1 MTFEIRS
8 KNILLTTIIFLYT
21 IIIPITAEGVT
32 CFKCF
37 ASQPGHEETDLLCS
51 QFDGSSRFQVHCPS
65 STLCRKRTIYSKFK
79 TSVITVVERDCAPQ
93 KRIVPIYNNNKWQNT
108 EEIVT
113 TAYEEGCFI
122 GEDKGAPAGPPE
134 YCFCS
139 YHLCNSS
146 HSIEI
151 TNAYHIFLIMIV
163 LLFVT

>member
-1 MTFEIRS
+1 MKKVIYYVLNLMEV
-8 KNILLTTIIFLYT
+8 L
-21 IIIPITAEGVT
+21 G
-32 CFKCF
+32 FKCIVLHQHYVEKELF
-37 ASQPGHEETDLLCS
+37 ILNLK
-51 QFDGSSRFQVHCPS
+51 V
-65 STLCRKRTIYSKFK
+65 

-93 KRIVPIYNNNKWQNT
+93 KRIVPIYSNNKWQNR

-113 TAYEEGCFI
+113 TAYKEGCFI

-146 HSIEI
+146 QSIE
-151 TNAYHIFLIMIV
+151 TMNVYHICLLIMI